1 MRSGGA
7 KIRYGTVVREG
18 RGDWAKRVR
27 EEQRERPGKGFA
39 ALSTPVFP
47 LGIDT

>member
-7 KIRYGTVVREG
+7 KIREG
-18 RGDWAKRVR
+18 RGDWAKCVR
-27 EEQRERPGKGFA
+27 GPEEQRERPGKGFA